1 MRKTLEGRPV
11 RLVRLMLRTWVLLDI
26 RSGMEVCI
34 RPEIIWFLNF
44 LPSLDLITYCEG
56 LLSSPDASP
65 PSPVPTGPKS

>member
-34 RPEIIWFLNF
+34 RPEIWFLNYIF
-44 LPSLDLITYCEG
+44 VITCGWLIQKLHE
-56 LLSSPDASP
+56 
-65 PSPVPTGPKS
+65 KQ